1 MTESRSD
8 AILWDVVEEHLDEA
22 EFLAET
28 WHVNLD
34 SPAYLREEFEQGPQ
48 ERLLAHVDGLV
59 VGGED
64 VRAELLEPALADE
77 ETERW
82 RAAAVALSLLSHP
95 NVQFAVPLFDALDQ
109 RTDEVR
115 HGIIAAL
122 SMSSRPDVDV
132 RITDALRRGGEPAH
146 LAALAT
152 VGGQRGANPGN
163 LVDGLL
169 QGTDEEARAA
179 AVSMLPFGD
188 RRYLNWVEHSLAA
201 STPALQWAAARAGL
215 IMGSGPAWQHVGRR
229 GLAEEPDAEAMV
241 LLASLADQR
250 IAERIAERAEDEAV
264 RPLAL
269 HALGSSGRRVAME
282 TCLKWLGDEAV
293 GPLAGEAFAA
303 MTGLPLD
310 DDTFWDDVEDPED
323 QEDAAE
329 SESEGGAEDLEEDLE
344 DEDLDEDLGI
354 GAEEELR
361 IPKPEAIL
369 AWWQER
375 QSRFDAKKRYIAG
388 RPADQVAIAHAL
400 KVLPMRRHHALAF
413 ELLVRSK
420 GTVNLRTRAL
430 TFASAQ
436 MLAGL
441 PGIPYVDGNRVFGQ
455 H

>member
-1 MTESRSD
+1 MTDPRSD

-34 SPAYLREEFEQGPQ
+34 SPAYLRHEFEQGPQ

-77 ETERW
+77 DTERW
-82 RAAAVALSLLSHP
+82 RAAAVALCLLSHP
-95 NVQFAVPLFDALDQ
+95 NVQFAAPLFDSLDE
-109 RTDEVR
+109 RPDEVR
-115 HGIIAAL
+115 LGIADAL
-122 SMSSRPDVDV
+122 VMSSRADLDV

-146 LAALAT
+146 LMALASA
-152 VGGQRGANPGN
+152 GGMRGANPGN

-169 QGTDEEARAA
+169 QGTDELARAA

-188 RRYLNWVEHSLAA
+188 RRYLGWVEHSL
-201 STPALQWAAARAGL
+201 SGTTPQLQWAAARAGL
-215 IMGSGPAWQHVGRR
+215 VMGSGLAWQQVGKW
-229 GLAEEPDAEAMV
+229 GLADEPDPDAMV
-241 LLASLADQR
+241 LLASLADHG
-250 IAERIAERAEDEAV
+250 IAERIAERTNEEAV

-269 HALGSSGRRVAME
+269 HALGYSGRRLAME
-282 TCLKWLGDEAV
+282 TCLKWLGDEIV

-310 DDTFWDDVEDPED
+310 DDAFWDDVEDAED
-323 QEDAAE
+323 ED
-329 SESEGGAEDLEEDLE
+329 EGDDGDEELDEDLEA
-344 DEDLDEDLGI
+344 EDLDEDLEI
-354 GAEEELR
+354 RAEQELR
-361 IPKPEAIL
+361 IPKPEAIA
-369 AWWQER
+369 AWWKER

-400 KVLPMRRHHALAF
+400 EVLPMRRHHALAF

-430 TFASAQ
+430 TFASAEV
-436 MLAGL
+436 LAGL

>member
-1 MTESRSD
+1 MMDELTDERSD

-34 SPAYLREEFEQGPQ
+34 SPAYLRDEFEAGPQ

-59 VGGED
+59 VGGEE

-95 NVQFAVPLFDALDQ
+95 NVQFAAPLFDGLDE
-109 RTDEVR
+109 RPPEVR
-115 HGIIAAL
+115 LGISDAL
-122 SMSSRPDVDV
+122 AMSSRADLDV
-132 RITDALRRGGEPAH
+132 RVTDALRRGGEPDH
-146 LAALAT
+146 LVALAT
-152 VGGQRGANPGN
+152 VGGMRGANPGN

-169 QGTDEEARAA
+169 QGTDETARAA

-188 RRYLNWVEHSLAA
+188 RRYLTWVEHSLGGA
-201 STPALQWAAARAGL
+201 TPELQWAAARAGL
-215 IMGSGPAWQHVGRR
+215 VMGSGPAWQQVGKW
-229 GLAEEPDAEAMV
+229 GLAEEPDPAAMV

-250 IAERIAERAEDEAV
+250 IAERIVDRVTDDAV
-264 RPLAL
+264 RPNAL
-269 HALGSSGRRVAME
+269 YALGYSGRRIAME

-310 DDTFWDDVEDPED
+310 DDTFWDDVEDPD
-323 QEDAAE
+323 
-329 SESEGGAEDLEEDLE
+329 EGDDEAEDLDEDLDE
-344 DEDLDEDLGI
+344 EDLDEDLGI
-354 GAEEELR
+354 EAEQELR

-369 AWWQER
+369 AWWKER
-375 QSRFDAKKRYIAG
+375 QARFDAKKRYIAG

-420 GTVNLRTRAL
+420 GTVNVRTRAL
-430 TFASAQ
+430 TFASADV
-436 MLAGL
+436 LSGL
-441 PGIPYVDGNRVFGQ
+441 PSIPYVDGNRVYGQ

>member
-1 MTESRSD
+1 MTDARSD

-34 SPAYLREEFEQGPQ
+34 SPAYLRDEFEQGPQ

-77 ETERW
+77 DTERW
-82 RAAAVALSLLSHP
+82 RAAAVALSLLSHS
-95 NVQFAVPLFDALDQ
+95 NVQFAAPLFDGLDERPQ
-109 RTDEVR
+109 EVR
-115 HGIIAAL
+115 HGIVDAFA
-122 SMSSRPDVDV
+122 MSSRADLDV
-132 RITDALRRGGEPAH
+132 RITDALRRGGEPDH
-146 LAALAT
+146 LVALAT
-152 VGGQRGANPGN
+152 VGGMRGANPGN
-163 LVDGLL
+163 LVDSLL
-169 QGTDEEARAA
+169 QGTDETGRAA

-188 RRYLNWVEHSLAA
+188 RRYLTWVEHSLAGT
-201 STPALQWAAARAGL
+201 TPQLRWAATRAGL
-215 IMGSGPAWQHVGRR
+215 VMGSGPAWQQVGKW
-229 GLAEEPDAEAMV
+229 GLAEEPDADAMV

-250 IAERIAERAEDEAV
+250 IAERIAERTQDEAV

-269 HALGSSGRRVAME
+269 HALGYSGRRLAME

-310 DDTFWDDVEDPED
+310 DDVFWDDVEDTED
-323 QEDAAE
+323 EHEGEDDLD
-329 SESEGGAEDLEEDLE
+329 EDLEE
-344 DEDLDEDLGI
+344 EDLDEDLGV

-369 AWWQER
+369 AWWKDA

-430 TFASAQ
+430 TFASAEV
-436 MLAGL
+436 LAGL
-441 PGIPYVDGNRVFGQ
+441 PGIPDVDGNRVYGQ

>member
-1 MTESRSD
+1 MDELTDERSD
-8 AILWDVVEEHLDEA
+8 AVLWDVVEEHLDEA

-34 SPAYLREEFEQGPQ
+34 SPAYLREEFEAGPQ

-59 VGGED
+59 VGGEE

-95 NVQFAVPLFDALDQ
+95 NVQFAAPLFDALDE
-109 RTDEVR
+109 RPEEVR
-115 HGIIAAL
+115 LGITDAL
-122 SMSSRPDVDV
+122 AMSSRADLDV
-132 RITDALRRGGEPAH
+132 RITDALRRGGEPEH
-146 LAALAT
+146 LVALAT
-152 VGGQRGANPGN
+152 VGGLRGANPGN
-163 LVDGLL
+163 LVDSLL
-169 QGTDEEARAA
+169 QGTDEAARAA

-188 RRYLNWVEHSLAA
+188 RRYLSWVEHSLTAT
-201 STPALQWAAARAGL
+201 TPQLQWAGVRAGL
-215 IMGSGPAWQHVGRR
+215 VMGSGPAWQQVGKW
-229 GLAEEPDAEAMV
+229 GLAEEPDPDAMV

-250 IAERIAERAEDEAV
+250 IVERIADRAADEAV
-264 RPLAL
+264 RPFAL
-269 HALGSSGRRVAME
+269 HALGYSGRRLAME
-282 TCLKWLGDEAV
+282 TCLKWLGDEAA

-310 DDTFWDDVEDPED
+310 DDAFWDDVEDLD
-323 QEDAAE
+323 DGDDGDGAE
-329 SESEGGAEDLEEDLE
+329 GAEDLEDDLE
-344 DEDLDEDLGI
+344 EEDLDEDLGI
-354 GAEEELR
+354 EAEAELR

-369 AWWQER
+369 AWWQDA
-375 QSRFDAKKRYIAG
+375 QARFDARKRYIAG

-420 GTVNLRTRAL
+420 GTANIRTRAL
-430 TFASAQ
+430 TFASAEV
-436 MLAGL
+436 LSGL
-441 PGIPYVDGNRVFGQ
+441 PGIPFVDGNRVYGQ